1 MADIYGRASDQF
13 GGAFAADAALITFGS
28 LSAGGVGLLVQSAS
42 FMYTQQVTR
51 IYEIGSN
58 FSFYVGGR
66 TQGQAS
72 VQRVLGPRPIVASFY
87 TQFGNVCNAGQNQ
100 LSVTLA
106 SSCIGTAAA
115 SGVIDLVAMF
125 CVITSIGV
133 SVNAGDMIVNESLSL
148 MFGSFNIM
156 DGINAATA

>member
-1 MADIYGRASDQF
+1 MADIYGRTADQF
-13 GGAFAADAALITFGS
+13 GGAFAADAAVITFGS
-28 LSAGGVGLLVQSAS
+28 LAAGGVGLLVQSAS

-58 FSFYVGGR
+58 LSFYVGGR

-72 VQRVLGPRPIVASFY
+72 VQRVLGPRMIVAGFY

-100 LSVTLA
+100 LSITLG
-106 SSCIGTAAA
+106 SSCLPTDPTLG
-115 SGVIDLVAMF
+115 GLDLLGYIDLVAMF

-148 MFGSFNIM
+148 MFGSFNIT
-156 DGINAATA
+156 G